1 MKVVVTHY
9 SPDFDALAACWLIK
23 RYLTGWSKADIKF
36 VPAGETLEEKL
47 VDSQENIIHV
57 DTGLGKFD
65 HHQTNEKTSATKL
78 VFEYLKEKNLINK
91 KELFP
96 LERMVEVITMID
108 HFNEVFLPEPTAD
121 IYDFNLYQMIEGLK
135 NIIQNDF
142 KTCEVVFPLFDAVF
156 IGFKNKV
163 RAEYEIKKGLV
174 FQSKWGKSL
183 AMENG
188 VEESIKLAQK
198 KGYSLV
204 IRKNSENGM
213 IRIKARPD
221 TKYGLDDLYSKL
233 KSIDPKA
240 TWYLHPSK
248 RILLNGSM
256 KNPKTKPSSLPLR
269 RIIEI
274 VRSF

>member
-1 MKVVVTHY
+1 MKIIVTYY
-9 SPDFDALAACWLIK
+9 SPDFDALAASWFIK
-23 RYLTGWSKADIKF
+23 RYLTGWSKACLKF
-36 VPAGETLEEKL
+36 VPAGETLENKPA
-47 VDSQENIIHV
+47 DSNLNIIHV
-57 DTGLGKFD
+57 DTGLGQFD
-65 HHQTNEKTSATKL
+65 HHQTNEKTSAVKL
-78 VFEYLKEKNLINK
+78 IFEHLKEKNLINK
-91 KELFP
+91 KELPP

-108 HFNEVFLPEPTAD
+108 HFHEVFLPESTAD
-121 IYDFNLYQMIEGLK
+121 IYDFNLYQLIDGLK
-135 NIIQNDF
+135 NIIQNDV
-142 KTCEVVFPLFDAVF
+142 KTSEVIFLLFDAVL

-163 RAEYEIKKGLV
+163 RAESEITKGFV

-198 KGYSLV
+198 KGYFLV
-204 IRKNSENGM
+204 IRRNPENNM
-213 IRIKARPD
+213 VRIKARPD
-221 TKYGLDDLYSKL
+221 AKYGLDELYLKL

-248 RILLNGSM
+248 RILLNGST

>member
-1 MKVVVTHY
+1 MKIIVTHY

-23 RYLTGWSKADIKF
+23 RYLAGWSKAYLRF
-36 VPAGETLEEKL
+36 VPAGETLENKP
-47 VDSQENIIHV
+47 VDSNLNIIHV

-65 HHQTNEKTSATKL
+65 HHQTSKKTSATKL
-78 VFEYLKEKNLINK
+78 VFEYLKEKKLLNK
-91 KELFP
+91 KELLP
-96 LERMVEVITMID
+96 LERIVEVVTMID
-108 HFNEVFLPEPTAD
+108 HFNEVFLPEPTSD
-121 IYDFNLYQMIEGLK
+121 IYDFNLYQLIDGVK
-135 NIIQNDF
+135 NIIQDDL
-142 KTCEVVFPLFDAVF
+142 KTCEVVFPLFDAVL

-163 RAEYEIKKGLV
+163 RAEDEITQGFV
-174 FQSKWGKSL
+174 FQSKWGKSI

-198 KGYSLV
+198 KGYYLV
-204 IRKNSENGM
+204 IRKNPENGM
-213 IRIKARPD
+213 VRIKARPD
-221 TKYGLDDLYSKL
+221 TKDGLDDLYLKL
-233 KSIDPKA
+233 KDADPKA

-256 KNPKTKPSSLPLR
+256 KNPKTKPSTLPLR